1 MAGGSIVVR
10 PPAAARSLAKDTIII
25 GNTCLY
31 GATGGELFA
40 AGVAGERFAV
50 RNSGAVAVVEGAG
63 DHCCEYMTGG
73 AVCVLGRTGVNFGAG
88 MTGGFA
94 YVLDLERNFVD
105 RYNHELIDIS
115 RIHPEAMQSHVQH
128 LENLLERQRAETGSS
143 WSGEILNDLR
153 SFLPKFWVV
162 KPKAASID
170 SLIENLRRAA

>member
-1 MAGGSIVVR
+1 
-10 PPAAARSLAKDTIII
+10 
-25 GNTCLY
+25 
-31 GATGGELFA
+31 
-40 AGVAGERFAV
+40 
-50 RNSGAVAVVEGAG
+50 
-63 DHCCEYMTGG
+63 
-73 AVCVLGRTGVNFGAG
+73 
-88 MTGGFA
+88 
-94 YVLDLERNFVD
+94 VD